1 MEQKKL
7 STLLIFIT
15 PQIIRLIMNDYEID
29 EEKAT
34 EMFYSS
40 KLYAALEKDE
50 TKLWH
55 LSGAALFEMFQEEQQ
70 TGIINYPEEA

>member
-7 STLLIFIT
+7 STLLIFIV
-15 PQIIRLIMNDYEID
+15 PQIIQLIMAEHKINEEQAAEMLYE
-29 EEKAT
+29 
-34 EMFYSS
+34 S

-55 LSGAALFEMFQEEQQ
+55 LSAAALFEMFKEEQQ
-70 TGIINYPEEA
+70 TGVITYPEEA